1 MTRPTLSPQRRRAL
15 QLLGVTAFDW
25 ALASRYA
32 KAQSP
37 AVPGPE
43 QLRIG
48 YQKSAVNLVILK
60 QQGVLEKRF
69 PGTRVSWLE
78 FPAGPQLLEALSVG
92 SLEFGLT
99 GDSPP
104 VFAQAAGKDLLYV
117 GAEPPKPDSSALLVL
132 KDSPLRTLP
141 DLKGRRIAVQKGS
154 SAHYLLVKA
163 VERAGLQWA
172 DIQPVYLA
180 PADARAAF
188 ERKSVDAWAIWDP
201 FYAATELAIQPR
213 VLATGR
219 GGPVHPIFARCVAM
233 PKGQALG
240 AKRSWGAAPARLGN
254 AADGSLAS
262 QPGGKAAPAPLLVV
276 ALLAKAPGLGVVTR
290 LDWRGGDSLRTGK
303 NWVNRPLAS
312 SNNSFYLA
320 ARPFVQAHPQ
330 VLRVLFDELSRA
342 DRLAQEAR
350 KDAIKLIAD
359 FSGLDAGVVSL
370 FIQRRPS
377 SPVDVP
383 GPTTVADQQ
392 RVADAFF
399 KLGLIPKPVNV
410 ADIVWRPATRS

>member
-1 MTRPTLSPQRRRAL
+1 MAHSSPLTPERRRTL
-15 QLLGVTAFDW
+15 QLLAVTAFSW
-25 ALASRYA
+25 SLASRYA
-32 KAQSP
+32 RAQGAQP
-37 AVPGPE
+37 EKPVPGPE

-69 PGTRVSWLE
+69 PGTKVQWLE

-117 GAEPPKPDSSALLVL
+117 GAEPPKPDSSAILVL
-132 KDSPLRTLP
+132 ADSPLQRLA
-141 DLKGRRIAVQKGS
+141 DLKGKRIALQKGS
-154 SAHYLLVKA
+154 SAHYLLVRALDK
-163 VERAGLQWA
+163 AGLAWA

-219 GGPVHPIFARCVAM
+219 E
-233 PKGQALG
+233 L
-240 AKRSWGAAPARLGN
+240 
-254 AADGSLAS
+254 
-262 QPGGKAAPAPLLVV
+262 
-276 ALLAKAPGLGVVTR
+276 
-290 LDWRGGDSLRTGK
+290 
-303 NWVNRPLAS
+303 S

-320 ARPFVQAHPQ
+320 ARPFVDKHPQ
-330 VLRVLFDELSRA
+330 MLAVLFDELTRA
-342 DRLAQEAR
+342 DQLAQDAR
-350 KDAIKLIAD
+350 KEAIKLIAS

-370 FIQRRPS
+370 FIQRRPR
-377 SPVDVP
+377 SPVGLL
-383 GPTTVADQQ
+383 GPRTVADQQ

-399 KLGLIPKPVNV
+399 KLGLIPRPVTV
-410 ADIVWRPATRS
+410 ADIVWAPKAAEFARLART